1 MGYIP
6 RKNKPKKTIAKKA
19 PRRWGK
25 KMNVVAVNALVKK
38 AIASNVENK
47 KTISYNYTTNN
58 EVCRVSSTG
67 VKDWFL
73 QKDWNIKLFNI
84 PQNSSVSGRIGNVIK
99 LKRWVIRG
107 QIAPWS
113 NNQTNTCLGNTLCG
127 HIDIYFGRLLTNGEI
142 TSTLP
147 SFIDNGSTSV
157 FPTGNQDQI
166 FKPVNKDEYKIYYHK
181 SFKMSPSQNQITP
194 AGGNSVLSNNGFQLI
209 RSFGFDV
216 CQYICK
222 NAVIK
227 FNDSDTD
234 PNHDMIRRLAMW
246 ATWTPA
252 IGDMAE
258 TANATHF
265 YKINLCSYAEY
276 EDA

>member
-6 RKNKPKKTIAKKA
+6 RKNKPKNTIAKKA

-47 KTISYNYTTNN
+47 KLIPFHFTTSN
-58 EVCRVSSTG
+58 EVCRTTQPNTLN
-67 VKDWFL
+67 WYL
-73 QKDWNIKLFNI
+73 IKDWNVKLFNI
-84 PQNSSVSGRIGNVIK
+84 SQGVNVSQRIGNQIK

-107 QIAPWS
+107 QIAPAS
-113 NNQTNTCLGNTLCG
+113 NLQTSNCLTNTLCG
-127 HIDIYFGRLLTNGEI
+127 HIDLYFGRLLTNGEI
-142 TSTLP
+142 TSALP
-147 SFIDNGSTSV
+147 SFLDNGSSSV
-157 FPTGNQDQI
+157 APTGNQDQI

-181 SFKMSPSQNQITP
+181 SFKMSPSQNQTTP
-194 AGGNSVLSNNGFQLI
+194 AGNNTVLSNNEFKLT
-209 RSFGFDV
+209 RTFGFDV

-222 NAVIK
+222 NAIIK
-227 FNDSDTD
+227 FNDNDAD
-234 PNHDMIRRLAMW
+234 PNNDMIRRLAVW

-252 IGDMAE
+252 IGDMGVE
-258 TANATHF
+258 YGLNHF
-265 YKINLCSYAEY
+265 YKINLTSYGEY

>member
-47 KTISYNYTTNN
+47 KTISYNYTTDNY
-58 EVCRVSSTG
+58 VCITG
-67 VKDWFL
+67 GTTQWYL
-73 QKDWNIKLFNI
+73 QKDWNVKLFTI
-84 PQNSSVSGRIGNVIK
+84 SQGVSVQQRIGNQIK

-107 QIAPWS
+107 QIAPFT
-113 NNQTNTCLGNTLCG
+113 NNQTLASIPNTLCG
-127 HIDIYFGRLLTNGEI
+127 HIDLYFGRLLNNGEI
-142 TSTLP
+142 TNTLP
-147 SFIDNGSTSV
+147 NFLDNGSSSV
-157 FPTGNQDQI
+157 APTGNQDQI

-181 SFKMSPSQNQITP
+181 TFKMSPSQNQITP
-194 AGGNSVLSNNGFQLI
+194 AGLASVLSNNGFSLV

-216 CQYICK
+216 CDYICK

-227 FNDSDTD
+227 YNDVDND
-234 PNHDMIRRLAMW
+234 PNHDMIRRLALW

-252 IGDMAE
+252 IGDMGGGGGQH
-258 TANATHF
+258 HF
-265 YKINLCSYAEY
+265 YKINLTSYAEY